1 MEVKVKGR
9 FVDKD
14 FDAGSAQMSVKSND
28 GQEEFSLSSGE
39 AEQIPH
45 GKYTIDVEMDGYKAK
60 SKKIDLKSSSK
71 K

>member
-39 AEQIPH
+39 AEQ
-45 GKYTIDVEMDGYKAK
+45 KYTIDVEMDGYKAK